1 MIPADHSEVPPDPPP
16 PARHRL
22 VQSADEISRALTRM
36 AHEMLEANHGAD
48 RLMVLGIPTRGVP
61 LAHRLA
67 RAMGEVERRPVAV
80 GQLDVTMY
88 RDDLRRQPT
97 RSVGRT
103 ELPGSV
109 DGAVV
114 VLVDDVLFS
123 GRTVVAALDALKDLG
138 RPRAV
143 RLAVLIDRGHRQVP
157 IRADHVGK
165 NLPTSAHERV
175 MVELAETDGED
186 RVTIS
191 REDPPSPGPRG
202 KDQA

>member
-1 MIPADHSEVPPDPPP
+1 MVVETAGAGDPAT
-16 PARHRL
+16 RL
-22 VQSADEISRALTRM
+22 VQNADEIQRALTRM
-36 AHEMLEANHGAD
+36 AHQILESNHGAD
-48 RLMVLGIPTRGVP
+48 NLMVLGIPTRGVP

-67 RAMGEVERRPVAV
+67 RTMSEVEGFPVPV
-80 GQLDVTMY
+80 GELDVTMY

-103 ELPGSV
+103 VLPGSV

-123 GRTVVAALDALKDLG
+123 GRTVVAALDALKDIG

-165 NLPTSAHERV
+165 NLPTSAHEHVHVR
-175 MVELAETDGED
+175 LLETDGLDGADGTDE
-186 RVTIS
+186 VTIARS
-191 REDPPSPGPRG
+191 EES
-202 KDQA
+202 